1 MRAFYILSAVIFL
14 QFLAGGTA
22 MPFLAL
28 YAESLGASLIQI
40 SWIVG
45 SASLVGLGASP
56 VWGWVAD
63 RVGRRKPFLVG
74 AVGTLVLTTFL
85 AANAPWWLLTRR
97 APVPAP
103 VCGPSRA
110 ERHWRVV
117 GTAAPEGGRV
127 GCSGRLRRREPRDD
141 G

>member
-1 MRAFYILSAVIFL
+1 MTEGSEPPRPMRAFYILSAVIFL

-28 YAESLGASLIQI
+28 YAESLGATLIQI

-56 VWGWVAD
+56 IWGWVAD

-74 AVGTLVLTTFL
+74 AVGTLVVTTFL
-85 AANAPWWLLTRR
+85 AANVPPWLLS
-97 APVPAP
+97 ASKA
-103 VCGPSRA
+103 C
-110 ERHWRVV
+110 
-117 GTAAPEGGRV
+117 
-127 GCSGRLRRREPRDD
+127 D
-141 G
+141 